1 MTTPLV
7 SAISVPAKDPGFIA
21 TPEFELL
28 VAISGKMLDAGR
40 TANTLLLGPPGCG
53 KTASAE
59 QLAAHL
65 GLPYLHLNCANIR
78 EASMLFGTREVKD
91 GKTYT
96 RASLFTQTIEAG
108 NAVVMLD
115 EINRCAPTALNGLLT
130 VMDGSSPY
138 SEDLERH
145 IKASS
150 GVIFMGACNIG
161 AAYSGT
167 FKLDKALDD
176 RFARRLEVTYLP
188 AQTEAE
194 LLIKRSG
201 IGAEAA
207 KRLVQ
212 IATQV
217 RQEHN
222 KGSRKFSQDVST
234 RVLIGAAIDFAAL
247 ESARKGAGP
256 KSLQFTLVNRFDN
269 NGESNSERTSL
280 SMLVD
285 GKFGSWTGE
294 EEEKVEEGK
303 GKSAKEPSGKASPKE
318 EPAKG
323 GADKGDDD
331 MTPKIEY

>member
-1 MTTPLV
+1 MTTLP
-7 SAISVPAKDPGFIA
+7 IPAKNPHFIC

-28 VAISGKMLDAGR
+28 VAISGKMLDAGK

-59 QLAAHL
+59 QLAANL
-65 GLPYLHLNCANIR
+65 GLPYLHLNCATIR
-78 EASMLFGTREVKD
+78 EASMLLGTREVKD

-96 RASLFTQTIEAG
+96 RPSLFTQTVEAG
-108 NAVVMLD
+108 SAVVMLD
-115 EINRCAPTALNGLLT
+115 EINRCAPAALNALLT

-145 IKASS
+145 IKVAPHL
-150 GVIFMGACNIG
+150 IFMGACNVG

-167 FKLDKALDD
+167 FKFDKALDD
-176 RFARRLEVTYLP
+176 RFTRRLEVTYLP
-188 AQTEAE
+188 AEQEAE
-194 LLIKRSG
+194 LLISRSG
-201 IGAEAA
+201 IGPEAA

-217 RQEHN
+217 RAEHN

-247 ESARKGAGP
+247 ESVRKGAGP

-269 NGESNSERTSL
+269 NGESNSERTSIG
-280 SMLVD
+280 MLVD

-294 EEEKVEEGK
+294 EEEKAEAER
-303 GKSAKEPSGKASPKE
+303 AKAVGKAASATSEKE
-318 EPAKG
+318 APASKRAEG
-323 GADKGDDD
+323 EDNIDVQV
-331 MTPKIEY
+331 EY